1 MRIVIDVL
9 IVISL
14 FFALAGTVGI
24 LRMPDFFCRMQ
35 SSTNIV
41 TLGVIGVIIAGVLYS
56 LIYIGDGSM
65 ALKIA
70 IIGIFYILA
79 NPISSHALANGAY
92 KHAKKPVET
101 LEVDQFGEDLVD
113 EDE

>member
-35 SSTNIV
+35 SSTNIA
-41 TLGVIGVIIAGVLYS
+41 TLDIAGVVIGGILYS

-65 ALKIA
+65 AVKLA
-70 IIGIFYILA
+70 IIGVFDLLA
-79 NPISSHALANGAY
+79 NPIASHELAKGAY
-92 KHAKKPVET
+92 KHAKKPIET
-101 LEVDQFGEDLVD
+101 LSVDEYGEDLVEKD
-113 EDE
+113 E